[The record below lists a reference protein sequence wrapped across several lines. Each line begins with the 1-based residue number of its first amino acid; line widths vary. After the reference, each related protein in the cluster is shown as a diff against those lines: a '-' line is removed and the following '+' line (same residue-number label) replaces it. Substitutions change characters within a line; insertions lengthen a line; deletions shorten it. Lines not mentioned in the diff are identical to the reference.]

1 MPARSGKGAGGAWIS
16 RREAGEQCRKEE
28 AVNKI
33 GGQRKVGFVCW
44 MSSKDLISVSCGV
57 LIGMSDFAF
66 VQ

>member
-16 RREAGEQCRKEE
+16 RREAGEQRRKEE

>member
-1 MPARSGKGAGGAWIS
+1 M
-16 RREAGEQCRKEE
+16 
-28 AVNKI
+28 NKI

-57 LIGMSDFAF
+57 LTGMSDFAF